1 MTTMNKKTI
10 YIVVAVIVVVLIVG
24 VAGVLLLN
32 GGIGGTTDATASPT
46 PTPSVTVSDATGI
59 QFSVNQTTGG
69 VVVAYG
75 YTCKNLNAAD
85 EAVRVDM
92 CLAEGNYSYI
102 VDLGAQKSYSSTDG
116 GATWTATTFA
126 DDCTNYVTPFHAI
139 VDKLVANSNSGAD
152 YSYTADG
159 STYDVYCIVVNPT
172 IATSV
177 FATS

>member
-1 MTTMNKKTI
+1 MNKKTI
-10 YIVVAVIVVVLIVG
+10 YIVVAVIVVIIVVG
-24 VAGVLLLN
+24 AAGVLLLN
-32 GGIGGTTDATASPT
+32 GNNGTTNPTVT
-46 PTPSVTVSDATGI
+46 PTPKPSVPVSNATSI
-59 QFSVNQTTGG
+59 QFSMNQTTGD
-69 VVVAYG
+69 VVVGYT

-102 VDLGAQKSYSSTDG
+102 VDLGAQKSYASTDG

-139 VDKLVANSNSGAD
+139 IDQLVANDDSGAD
-152 YSYTADG
+152 YSYTANG
-159 STYDVYCIVVNPT
+159 STNDVYCIVVNPT
-172 IATSV
+172 IASSV

>member
-1 MTTMNKKTI
+1 MNKKTI
-10 YIVVAVIVVVLIVG
+10 YLVVAVIVVVLVVG
-24 VAGVLLLN
+24 VAGVMLLN
-32 GGIGGTTDATASPT
+32 GNGGTTNSTPT
-46 PTPSVTVSDATGI
+46 PTPAPSVTVSDATGI
-59 QFSVNQTTGG
+59 QFSANQTTEG
-69 VVVAYG
+69 VVVGYT

-102 VDLGAQKSYSSTDG
+102 IDLGTQKSYASIDG
-116 GATWTATTFA
+116 GATWTETTFA

-152 YSYTADG
+152 YSYTDNG
-159 STYDVYCIVVNPT
+159 STYDVYCIAVNPT
-172 IATSV
+172 IDSSI

>member
-1 MTTMNKKTI
+1 MNKKTI
-10 YIVVAVIVVVLIVG
+10 YVVVAVIVVILVVG

-32 GGIGGTTDATASPT
+32 GGIGGTTNPTVT
-46 PTPSVTVSDATGI
+46 PTPAPSAAISDATGI
-59 QFSVNQTTGG
+59 QFSMNQTTDG

-102 VDLGAQKSYSSTDG
+102 VDLGTQKSYSSTDG

-139 VDKLVANSNSGAD
+139 IDKLVANDDTGAD

-172 IATSV
+172 IDSSV